1 MRERILGGYDNFV
14 LPFMIGMA
22 FIFIYLLIGL
32 ARIFKHMPGED
43 RCRFFRSLV
52 SPSIMLKNAKDILY
66 DCLLHVKI
74 FKRNLL
80 LGYMHASIALG
91 WFMLIVIGHIEVAL
105 YVPQRNGILYYPVF
119 FRYFVKQEGDL
130 SLKGA
135 FFFFLMDFFL
145 LMVLSGI
152 GLAMYKRFRSR
163 ALGMRRT
170 TKPCL
175 ADRIALICLWSI
187 FPLRLLA
194 ESFTAGIAGG
204 SFLTKPMYW
213 LFSNFLADDAHILPT
228 WWAYSIALGVFF
240 LALPFSR
247 YMHIPTEAFLIM
259 LRNAGIKASHP
270 RRGYAEAE
278 IYSCSSCGI
287 CIDACP
293 MNAQKKNLKYSSV
306 YMIRFLRRR
315 NKKKTKEIADKC
327 LMCGK
332 CVALCPVGVDSCN
345 LKKKHRTT
353 RHNGIQYDYSYLGNT
368 NNLPPDSP
376 VAAHAAPDTS
386 TAPQAATGDTHTA
399 ASNAATPAA
408 ATQQE
413 EKILY
418 FAGCMTHL
426 TPSILKSMVEI
437 LELSGRK
444 YVFADKEGGIC
455 CGRPLMLAG
464 REDAANEV
472 IARNT
477 QLIQGSGCNKVVLSC
492 PICLKVLKE
501 EYRLQG
507 IELLHHTQFIDSL
520 IKEGKIKVKNNG
532 ESMVYH
538 SPCELGRGC
547 GIYLEPLNVL
557 QQLGELRKAEKEG
570 QESICCG
577 GSLGSLTLSYEER
590 GKITQ
595 SSLNALTVNNPGK
608 IITACPLCLK
618 TFADKSSVPVMDI
631 AQIVRDNIC

>member
-1 MRERILGGYDNFV
+1 MRERIQGGYDNFV

-22 FIFIYLLIGL
+22 FILTYLLIGL
-32 ARIFKHMPGED
+32 VRIIIHLPPQERIKFLKSAINPAT
-43 RCRFFRSLV
+43 
-52 SPSIMLKNAKDILY
+52 ILKNAKDIVN

-74 FKRNLL
+74 FKRNIL

-105 YVPQRNGILYYPVF
+105 YLPHRNGILYYPVF
-119 FRYFVKQEGDL
+119 FRYFVKQDGEL
-130 SLKGA
+130 TLKGA

-152 GLAMYKRFRSR
+152 GLAIYKRFRSR

-204 SFLTKPMYW
+204 SFLTKPMHW
-213 LFSNFLADDAHILPT
+213 LFSNFLSNDMHILPT

-270 RRGYAEAE
+270 RKGFAEAE
-278 IYSCSSCGI
+278 IYSCSSCGL

-293 MNAQKKNLKYSSV
+293 MNLQKKNLAYSSV
-306 YMIRFLRRR
+306 YMIRHLRR
-315 NKKKTKEIADKC
+315 NNTKKSATIADKC

-332 CVALCPVGVDSCN
+332 CVAVCPVGIESCN
-345 LKKKHRTT
+345 LKKGDRTT
-353 RHNGIQYDYSYLGNT
+353 RHNALDFDYSHLKNVQFPSPDNT
-368 NNLPPDSP
+368 PD
-376 VAAHAAPDTS
+376 
-386 TAPQAATGDTHTA
+386 
-399 ASNAATPAA
+399 
-408 ATQQE
+408 
-413 EKILY
+413 ILY

-426 TPSILKSMVEI
+426 TPSIIKSMEEI
-437 LELSGRK
+437 LQLSGSK
-444 YVFADKEGGIC
+444 YMFADKEGGVC
-455 CGRPLMLAG
+455 CGRPLLLAG
-464 REDAANEV
+464 KEDAAREV

-477 QLIQGSGCNKVVLSC
+477 QLIQGSGCSKVVLSC

-501 EYRLQG
+501 EYMLQG
-507 IELLHHTQFIDSL
+507 IELLHHTQFINSL
-520 IKEGKIKVKNNG
+520 IKEGKIKVKDGG

-538 SPCELGRGC
+538 NPCELGRGC
-547 GIYLEPLNVL
+547 GIYKEPLEILEQVG
-557 QQLGELRKAEKEG
+557 QLRKGDKEG
-570 QESICCG
+570 KESICCG

-595 SSLNALTVNNPGK
+595 GSLNALTCCNPNK

-618 TFADKSSVPVMDI
+618 TFSQDSPVPVVDI

>member
-1 MRERILGGYDNFV
+1 
-14 LPFMIGMA
+14 MIGMA

-43 RCRFFRSLV
+43 RSRFFRSLV

-119 FRYFVKQEGDL
+119 FRYFVKQEGAL
-130 SLKGA
+130 TLKGS

-204 SFLTKPMYW
+204 SFLTKPMHW
-213 LFSNFLADDAHILPT
+213 LFANFLSNDLHILPT
-228 WWAYSIALGVFF
+228 WWAYSTALGVFF

-259 LRNAGIKASHP
+259 LRNAGIKATHP
-270 RRGYAEAE
+270 RRGFAEAE

-293 MNAQKKNLKYSSV
+293 MNVQKKNLKFSSV

-315 NKKKTKEIADKC
+315 NVKKTKEIADKC

-345 LKKKHRTT
+345 LKRAHRATE
-353 RHNGIQYDYSYLGNT
+353 NNNIQYDYSYLSAAKHPAHGNT
-368 NNLPPDSP
+368 ATPLQ
-376 VAAHAAPDTS
+376 AAS
-386 TAPQAATGDTHTA
+386 QAATSQENCNNVQA
-399 ASNAATPAA
+399 AVHQTNNSPTS
-408 ATQQE
+408 QKE
-413 EKILY
+413 DKILY

-437 LELSGRK
+437 FELSGSK
-444 YVFADKEGGIC
+444 YVFADKDGGVC
-455 CGRPLMLAG
+455 CGRPLILAG
-464 REDAANEV
+464 RTEAANEV

-501 EYRLQG
+501 EYKLQG

-538 SPCELGRGC
+538 NPCELGRGC
-547 GIYLEPLNVL
+547 GIYREPLNVL
-557 QQLGELRKAEKEG
+557 EQIGELRKAQKEG
-570 QESICCG
+570 KESICCG
-577 GSLGSLTLSYEER
+577 GSLGSLTLTYDER
-590 GKITQ
+590 AKITQ
-595 SSLNALTVNNPGK
+595 GSLNALTINNPSK
-608 IITACPLCLK
+608 IVTACPLCLK
-618 TFADKSSVPVMDI
+618 TFADKSSVPVEDI
-631 AQIVRDNIC
+631 AKIVRDNIC

>member
-1 MRERILGGYDNFV
+1 
-14 LPFMIGMA
+14 MIGMA

-43 RCRFFRSLV
+43 RSRFFRSLV

-152 GLAMYKRFRSR
+152 GLAIYKRFRSI

-175 ADRIALICLWSI
+175 ADRIALACLWSI

-204 SFLTKPMYW
+204 SFLTKPMHW
-213 LFSNFLADDAHILPT
+213 LFANFLSNDLHILPT
-228 WWAYSIALGVFF
+228 WWAYSTALGVFF

-259 LRNAGIKASHP
+259 LRNAGIKATHP
-270 RRGYAEAE
+270 RRGFAEAE

-293 MNAQKKNLKYSSV
+293 MNVQKKNLKFSSV

-315 NKKKTKEIADKC
+315 NAKKTKEIADKC

-345 LKKKHRTT
+345 LKRAHRTT
-353 RHNGIQYDYSYLGNT
+353 ENNNIQYDYSYLSAAKHPANGNT
-368 NNLPPDSP
+368 ATPL
-376 VAAHAAPDTS
+376 
-386 TAPQAATGDTHTA
+386 QAASQA
-399 ASNAATPAA
+399 AISQENCNNEQAAVDQTNNAPTS
-408 ATQQE
+408 QKE
-413 EKILY
+413 DKILY

-437 LELSGRK
+437 FELSGSK
-444 YVFADKEGGIC
+444 YVFADKEGGVC
-455 CGRPLMLAG
+455 CGRPLILAG
-464 REDAANEV
+464 RKDAANEV

-520 IKEGKIKVKNNG
+520 LKEGKIKVKNNG

-538 SPCELGRGC
+538 NPCELGRGC
-547 GIYLEPLNVL
+547 GIYREPLNVL
-557 QQLGELRKAEKEG
+557 EQIGELRKAEKEG
-570 QESICCG
+570 KESICCG
-577 GSLGSLTLSYEER
+577 GSLGSLTLTYDER
-590 GKITQ
+590 AKITQ
-595 SSLNALTVNNPGK
+595 GSLNALTINNPGK
-608 IITACPLCLK
+608 IVTACPLCLK
-618 TFADKSSVPVMDI
+618 TFADKSSVPVEDI
-631 AQIVRDNIC
+631 AKIVRDNIC